1 MFRRRIY
8 LVFKI
13 HERFAIET
21 VHNNTCSSRHTGLGF
36 ADFAGQTWLAG
47 FWSPTCGLAAQFT
60 GNMWVSCPWCSLI
73 FHECLDLRHAETTK
87 QRYSCSVNVLP
98 IVEWHRI
105 FPTCKQRSAVIP
117 MFAQQSS
124 GDHRNSLQKSVFH
137 VVFRYTHFSTFK
149 LQGSLCYPMF
159 WFISLIVSQPRN
171 PVGQVKLTATIQD
184 DPSIPLCLLRRR
196 QHLFSALRSP
206 KS

>member
-21 VHNNTCSSRHTGLGF
+21 IHNNTCSSRHTGLGF

-60 GNMWVSCPWCSLI
+60 GNMLVS
-73 FHECLDLRHAETTK
+73 FHDFHWFSMNVWTWDLLRLHSNATRAQSTCFQSSSDIVFFQHA
-87 QRYSCSVNVLP
+87 N
-98 IVEWHRI
+98 
-105 FPTCKQRSAVIP
+105 SAVIP

-124 GDHRNSLQKSVFH
+124 GDHRNTLQKSVFH

-159 WFISLIVSQPRN
+159 WFISLFQ
-171 PVGQVKLTATIQD
+171 
-184 DPSIPLCLLRRR
+184 
-196 QHLFSALRSP
+196 LFPNQGTL
-206 KS
+206 